1 MSYDSDTLR
10 RLNALTT
17 DFYAQK
23 AASFSATRQAPWDGW
38 DRALAAAAGNTLTF
52 SFSISL

>member
-38 DRALAAAAGNTLTF
+38 DRALAAAAAADPEA
-52 SFSISL
+52 